1 MRQHH
6 AHPGTAERTKIA
18 EKRLLGVLSV
28 LCGLFFIAVTLSA
41 QQAPDRSHPPRPGPP
56 APLKLPTIQKLKLSN
71 GLPVW
76 IVELHEV
83 PVAQVNLVVF
93 SGTAND
99 PPGKYGVASLAA
111 AMLEEGAGSRS
122 ALELADA
129 VDFLGADLGAATTSD
144 LSAVRLHVP
153 VARLAEA
160 LPLMADVALRPTF
173 PKDELERQRQQR
185 LTGLLQGRD
194 DPPTISAVAFSR
206 ILYGK
211 AHRYGTPQMGTAE
224 TIKTLTADDLRGF
237 YTTAFR
243 PENAILLAVG
253 DITAD
258 KAMPLFEKNFG
269 AWKASGAAAV
279 EKLPATEEP
288 PARQIY
294 LIDKPGAAQSQIR
307 IGRVGVPRSTADFFS
322 IQVLNTILGGSFSSR
337 LNNNLREVHG
347 YTYGA
352 SSTFDMR
359 GDAGPFSAA
368 AGVQTD
374 KTSEA
379 LKEFFNELTAIGKP
393 IPAEELARAKNY
405 VALRFPSAFEATS
418 DISRRLEDALVY
430 KLPDDYFAKYV
441 QTIQSVTA
449 ADTLRIAQKYI
460 RPDRLAVVIVGD
472 RKLIEP
478 GIRALNLGPIK
489 VMTIDEVFGPKP

>member
-1 MRQHH
+1 MRKY
-6 AHPGTAERTKIA
+6 AWLVVGAAVCT
-18 EKRLLGVLSV
+18 SV
-28 LCGLFFIAVTLSA
+28 ALIA
-41 QQAPDRSHPPRPGPP
+41 QQAPDRSHPPQPGPP
-56 APLKLPTIQKLKLSN
+56 PALHLPTIQKQKLSN

-83 PVAQVNLVVF
+83 PVAQINLVVS

-122 ALELADA
+122 ALEIADA
-129 VDFLGADLGAATTSD
+129 VDYLGADLGAATTSD

-153 VARLAEA
+153 VARLADA
-160 LPLMADVALRPTF
+160 LPIMADVALRPTF

-185 LTGLLQGRD
+185 LTSLLQGRD
-194 DPPTISAVAFSR
+194 DPPTISSVAFSR

-211 AHRYGTPQMGTAE
+211 GHRYGTPQMGTAE
-224 TIKTLTADDLRGF
+224 TIKTFTSEDLRGF
-237 YTTAFR
+237 YTSAFR
-243 PENAILLAVG
+243 PEHAVLLAVG

-258 KAMPLFEKNFG
+258 KAMPLFENNFG
-269 AWKASGAAAV
+269 AWKASGAAAS
-279 EKLPATEEP
+279 EKLPTVEES

-294 LIDKPGAAQSQIR
+294 LVDKPGAPQSQIR
-307 IGRVGVPRSTADFFS
+307 IGRIGVPRSTTDYFP
-322 IQVLNTILGGSFSSR
+322 IQVMNTILGGSFTSR

-347 YTYGA
+347 YAYGA

-359 GDAGPFSAA
+359 ADAGPFYAA

-374 KTSEA
+374 KTAEA
-379 LKEFFNELTAIGKP
+379 LKEFFNELNAILKP
-393 IPAEELARAKNY
+393 VPADELARAKNY
-405 VALRFPSAFEATS
+405 VSLRFPSAFEATG

-430 KLPDDYFAKYV
+430 HLPDDYFAKYV
-441 QTIQSVTA
+441 QNIQAITGANVQ
-449 ADTLRIAQKYI
+449 RVAQKYI
-460 RPDRLAVVIVGD
+460 KPDHFAVVVVGD
-472 RKLIEP
+472 LKVIEP
-478 GIRALNLGPIK
+478 GVRALNLGPIK